1 MDYIS
6 LCDYPAFLRPRHYYC
21 PMQTMSKGLLLLFFG
36 VLGTG
41 LLAQSSIEALESD
54 LAKQYEAI
62 RNATSDEDKMAASD
76 AFKSNLKS
84 TLFKAGAMSY
94 PFEQLN
100 LCKLV
105 SPDGHFRLF
114 NWNIPMADGTHR
126 YEALVLIPKSNK
138 DDSMVDVAELNAVLD
153 EPDRL
158 ESRTFKNNEWMGFLV
173 YDIIPNTKQGQYLLL
188 AWDGHD
194 RTRNRKIIDVM
205 TLNGK
210 NVRMGAPVFKGNGNS
225 RRIIFTYAEDLTMSL
240 IYDKKDRLIIFD
252 HLAPSS
258 PRLEGQYQF
267 YGPDMSFDAYVF
279 SKGNW
284 TFESNVEFL
293 RKRTDKDRNF
303 NDPRIK

>member
-1 MDYIS
+1 M
-6 LCDYPAFLRPRHYYC
+6 
-21 PMQTMSKGLLLLFFG
+21 
-36 VLGTG
+36 
-41 LLAQSSIEALESD
+41 AQGPLEALEPE
-54 LAKQYEAI
+54 LFKAYESI
-62 RNATSDEDKMAASD
+62 RTASSDEDKMAASD
-76 AFKSNLKS
+76 TFKGDLKKA
-84 TLFKAGAMSY
+84 LFKPGAMDYS
-94 PFEQLN
+94 FDDLN
-100 LCKLV
+100 LCKLI
-105 SPDGHFRLF
+105 SPDGRFRLF

-126 YEALVLIPKSNK
+126 YEALLLIPKSDK
-138 DDSMVDVAELNAVLD
+138 ADGMVDLMELTAVEE
-153 EPDRL
+153 EPASM

-194 RTRNRKIIDVM
+194 RTSNRKIIEVM

-210 NVRMGAPVFKGNGNS
+210 NVRMGAPVFKGNGNP

-240 IYDKKDRLIIFD
+240 TYDKKDRLIIFD

-284 TFESNVEFL
+284 NFESDVEFL